1 MSAQGM
7 RRGAAVPAGVA
18 APAGVALVVFGIAGA
33 SLAVLATGDVNGGLP
48 RSAGWVA
55 LFLAGWTLMTGAMML
70 PSSLPFLVATQRAGG
85 ADASTMAG
93 FGFTIA
99 WFAVGVV
106 LCAGLWLAG
115 DLLGQIGPGR
125 AEQIAGASL
134 MAAAIYQVS
143 PMARSCQ
150 RACARP
156 FGILAQH
163 WRGEG
168 TPRRDALRAGLH
180 YGMSCVG
187 CCLSMVVVMFV
198 FGMHDLFWMAGLALL
213 MVVQKHA
220 VWGRRLALPSAV
232 TLMTA
237 GVAIAAGWWVVP
249 LRSLRAL
256 CGG

>member
-1 MSAQGM
+1 MKLV
-7 RRGAAVPAGVA
+7 AALPAGVA
-18 APAGVALVVFGIAGA
+18 APAGVALMVFGISGA
-33 SLAVLATGDVNGGLP
+33 SLAVLAAGDVGSGLP

-85 ADASTMAG
+85 VDASTAAG
-93 FGFTIA
+93 FGFAAT
-99 WFAVGVV
+99 WLAVGIV
-106 LCAGLWLAG
+106 LCACLWLAG
-115 DLLGQIGPGR
+115 DLLGQLGPGR
-125 AEQIAGASL
+125 AEQIAGVSL

-143 PMARSCQ
+143 PLARSCQ

-156 FGILAQH
+156 FGIIAQH

-168 TPRRDALRAGLH
+168 TPRRDALMAGLH

-187 CCLSMVVVMFV
+187 CCLAMIVLMFV
-198 FGMHDLFWMAGLALL
+198 FGLHDLFWMAGLALL

-220 VWGRRLALPSAV
+220 VWGRRLALPMAAA
-232 TLMTA
+232 LMAA
-237 GVAIAAGWWVVP
+237 GVAIAAGWWIVP